1 MENEY
6 FMGDK
11 VVVYAQ
17 QPTEHTCPRG
27 NVFILKI
34 AMISVR
40 G

>member
-1 MENEY
+1 
-6 FMGDK
+6 MGDEVK
-11 VVVYAQ
+11 HAP
-17 QPTEHTCPRG
+17 PTPPHTCPRG